1 MKNQPGKV
9 HENICVFYKNQPTY
23 NPQCEP
29 SKRPDLNDKNRLIS
43 QRDKMD
49 GMGHIGGTTK
59 MKISDGY
66 DPTKRNPR
74 SVIKIPRGTRG
85 NKKLHPTQKP
95 VTLFEYLIRTYTNE
109 GDIVL
114 DNAIGSGT
122 TAIAALNTGRFFIG
136 IEKEKEYV
144 DIANKRIREHTKQ
157 LSLL

>member
-1 MKNQPGKV
+1 MKYQPGKV
-9 HENICVFYKNQPTY
+9 HENICVFYKQQPTY
-23 NPQCEP
+23 NPQYEA
-29 SKRPDLNDKNRLIS
+29 SKRPDLNDKTRLLS
-43 QRDKMD
+43 QKNEMNE
-49 GMGHIGGTTK
+49 MGHTGSTK
-59 MKISDGY
+59 MKISDVY

-95 VTLFEYLIRTYTNE
+95 VALFEYLIRTYTNE

-114 DNAIGSGT
+114 DNATGSGT

-136 IEKEKEYV
+136 IEKERKYV
-144 DIANKRIREHTKQ
+144 DIANKRIKEHAKQ

>member
-1 MKNQPGKV
+1 MKYQPGRV

-43 QRDKMD
+43 QRDQMNQ
-49 GMGHIGGTTK
+49 MAHTGTTK
-59 MKISDGY
+59 MKISNEY
-66 DPTKRNPR
+66 DPTIRNPR
-74 SVIKIPRGTRG
+74 SVLKISRGTRG
-85 NKKLHPTQKP
+85 SKKLHPTQKP
-95 VTLFEYLIRTYTNE
+95 VALFEYLIKTYTNPS
-109 GDIVL
+109 DIVL
-114 DNAIGSGT
+114 DNCVGSGT

-144 DIANKRIREHTKQ
+144 DIANKRIKEHTKQ